1 MFIVGTYL
9 LVLRL
14 VKYDMPVFH
23 IIIKT
28 STTKNFFF
36 RWNRY
41 VETFDNFGISVNHYI
56 AGTYLSFTSHAA
68 LIHASSSL

>member
-1 MFIVGTYL
+1 MFIVSIYL

-14 VKYDMPVFH
+14 AKYDMSIFH

-36 RWNRY
+36 RWNQY
-41 VETFDNFGISVNHYI
+41 VETFDNFGISVNYYI
-56 AGTYLSFTSHAA
+56 AGTYLSFTSHA